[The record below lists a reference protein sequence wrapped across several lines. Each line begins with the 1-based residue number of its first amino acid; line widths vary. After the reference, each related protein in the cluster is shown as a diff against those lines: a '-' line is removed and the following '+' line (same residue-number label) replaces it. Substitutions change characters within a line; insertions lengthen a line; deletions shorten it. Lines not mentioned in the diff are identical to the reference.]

1 MMERGDLRWRRRD
14 RCGLGVFAVG
24 GGGAGDAEIVGG
36 VVEEG
41 GAEVGAIGGGEH
53 FFNVMF

>member
-1 MMERGDLRWRRRD
+1 M
-14 RCGLGVFAVG
+14 FAVG

-41 GAEVGAIGGGEH
+41 GAEVGAMGGKKTQLMLCFREFGEQ
-53 FFNVMF
+53 